1 MSDPVAHFP
10 NKYFYNGALKNAAT
24 VKKLPIQFY
33 KLIDMDSTQDEEKFT
48 NAAEA
53 EFVAKVVRMLLK
65 ELNSENAKLPVSV
78 GIITPYKDQ
87 KAFIKK
93 KLDHK

>member
-1 MSDPVAHFP
+1 
-10 NKYFYNGALKNAAT
+10 
-24 VKKLPIQFY
+24 
-33 KLIDMDSTQDEEKFT
+33 MDSTQDEEKFT